1 MKLSLNDRYALL
13 DCLKVEGTAYDMT
26 VTLEVRKKLV
36 VDVKELEE
44 FNKRFPMEKPGED
57 EELDIELE
65 GEEKEKMVKDRRDET
80 LKPAYEIDF
89 QADEQ
94 AYIST
99 TLAEISKKEELKIEW
114 LSIYNLF
121 CV

>member
-36 VDVKELEE
+36 VDVKELEA
-44 FNKRFPMEKPGED
+44 FNKRFPMEEEVKGEKT
-57 EELDIELE
+57 ELE
-65 GEEKEKMVKDRRDET
+65 GDKLEKMVKDRRDET
-80 LKPAYEIDF
+80 LKPIYEVEF
-89 QADEQ
+89 QGDEQ

-99 TLAEISKKEELKIEW
+99 TLSEISKKEELKIEW